1 MVFSG
6 IPFLYYFLP
15 PALLLC
21 LCVPRRWKNAA
32 LVGASLFFYGWG
44 DVRYLLLMAAAI
56 VIGYWG
62 GLRIHQA
69 KTPLGQRGFL
79 VSSLILVLGLLAVF
93 KYAGFFLH
101 TVKQVTGLPV
111 PALQLALPIGISF
124 YTFQVVSYLVDIYR
138 KEVRVQR
145 SFLAFAA
152 YVSLFPQLI
161 AGPIVRYDQVE
172 GALRRRPALTWEE
185 AYMGGR
191 RFLVGLGKK
200 VLLANVLGELCLAY
214 RTSHAPSVLYVW
226 VYAVAFTMHI
236 YLDFSAY
243 SDMAIGLGRLL
254 GFSLPE
260 NFHYPYL
267 SRSVTEFWRRWHMTL
282 GGWFR
287 DYVYIP
293 LGGNQAGPGKWVRNI
308 LVVWLLTGAWHG
320 AAWNFILWGLLYGI
334 LLLNER
340 LWLRKHLEKMPLAGH
355 VYTLFF
361 VTMGFV
367 LFNAGDLGQAAAD
380 FASLFGLAGLP
391 GTTQE
396 TSYILRSYGIP
407 LVISAAACTPLAKES
422 WSRLQTRMGPGN
434 IQAALEAI
442 CLAGILLLSTAYLV
456 DGSFN
461 PFLYFR
467 F

>member
-15 PALLLC
+15 PALLIC
-21 LCVPRRWKNAA
+21 LTAPKRWKNAA
-32 LVGASLFFYGWG
+32 LVGVSLVFYGWG

-56 VIGYWG
+56 VIGYGG
-62 GLRIHQA
+62 GLLLEKA
-69 KTPLGQRGFL
+69 DTPRRKKGALAAAL
-79 VSSLILVLGLLAVF
+79 VLVLGLLAVF
-93 KYAGFFLH
+93 KYAGFFLN
-101 TVKQVTGLPV
+101 TVGQVTGLPV
-111 PALQLALPIGISF
+111 PALAVALPIGISF
-124 YTFQVVSYLVDIYR
+124 YTFQVVSYLVDLYR
-138 KEVRVQR
+138 GEMGAQR
-145 SFLAFAA
+145 NFLSFAA

-172 GALRRRPALTWEE
+172 HALAERPALTWEA
-185 AYMGGR
+185 AYGGGR

-200 VLLANVLGELCLAY
+200 VLLANVLGELCQAY
-214 RTSHAPSVLYVW
+214 RASQAPSVLFVW
-226 VYAVAFTMHI
+226 LYAVAFTLHI

-260 NFHYPYL
+260 NFRYPYL
-267 SRSVTEFWRRWHMTL
+267 ARSVSEFWRRWHMTL

-293 LGGNQAGPGKWVRNI
+293 LGGNQVSLGKWIFNV
-308 LVVWLLTGAWHG
+308 LAVWLLTGAWHG
-320 AAWNFILWGLLYGI
+320 AAWNFILWGLLYGV

-340 LWLRKHLEKMPLAGH
+340 LWLKKWLQKRPVAGH
-355 VYTLFF
+355 LYTMLF
-361 VTMGFV
+361 VTLGFV

-380 FASLFGLAGLP
+380 FARLFGLGGLP
-391 GTTQE
+391 GVTTE
-396 TSYILRSYGIP
+396 SVYLLRSYAVP
-407 LVISAAACTPLAKES
+407 LVISVAACTPLGKRM
-422 WSRLQTRMGPGN
+422 WSSLSKGRGAGRLLP
-434 IQAALEAI
+434 ALEPI
-442 CLAGILLLSTAYLV
+442 CLVGVLLLATAYLV